1 MPFYINSLKITV
13 KISFEI
19 DILLL
24 QYINT
29 NIIKK
34 CYNFCMKILI
44 IMIIQIVHI
53 DEVTKYVSLNI
64 FMLKQILFFIK

>member
-1 MPFYINSLKITV
+1 MPFYINSSKITV

-29 NIIKK
+29 NIIK
-34 CYNFCMKILI
+34 N
-44 IMIIQIVHI
+44 
-53 DEVTKYVSLNI
+53 
-64 FMLKQILFFIK
+64 

>member
-34 CYNFCMKILI
+34 
-44 IMIIQIVHI
+44 
-53 DEVTKYVSLNI
+53 TTI
-64 FMLKQILFFIK
+64 FAWQY